1 MRNQSSPI
9 AMVVS
14 LFSILSIGLVMLACG
29 SSNSSPKNLTPA
41 QAQSIATAVSNGMA
55 QAMGGAFGV
64 SLVRPGGNPVENV
77 EPSSTPTPPICLL
90 TPAGEVCT
98 WTISSTYA
106 CAGGGNIQISGTIGG
121 TLSSSGAGS
130 AQAQIAAN
138 PANCSVNGIVLNG
151 NPQVNLAAQLN
162 ILNDSPV
169 WPVTG
174 TETGGVTYG
183 PNPSGSCQLNLSF
196 SVNSNSSC
204 TVTGTAC
211 GQTVSGSC

>member
-1 MRNQSSPI
+1 MRNQSSVI
-9 AMVVS
+9 AVVIS
-14 LFSILSIGLVMLACG
+14 MFSTLGIGLVMLGCG
-29 SSNSSPKNLTPA
+29 SSSSSPKNLTPA

-55 QAMGGAFGV
+55 QAVGSAFGV
-64 SLVRPGGNPVENV
+64 SLARPGGNPVENV
-77 EPSSTPTPPICLL
+77 APSSTPTPPVC
-90 TPAGEVCT
+90 TPTTSGEVCN

-106 CAGGGNIQISGTIGG
+106 CAGGGNIAISGTIGG

-130 AQAQIAAN
+130 AEAQIAAT

-162 ILNDSPV
+162 ILNDTPV
-169 WPVTG
+169 WPATG

-183 PNPSGSCQLNLSF
+183 PNPSGSCALNLSF
-196 SVNSNSSC
+196 SINSNSSC

-211 GQTVSGSC
+211 GQSVSGNC

>member
-1 MRNQSSPI
+1 M
-9 AMVVS
+9 
-14 LFSILSIGLVMLACG
+14 
-29 SSNSSPKNLTPA
+29 
-41 QAQSIATAVSNGMA
+41 
-55 QAMGGAFGV
+55 
-64 SLVRPGGNPVENV
+64 
-77 EPSSTPTPPICLL
+77 ST
-90 TPAGEVCT
+90 
-98 WTISSTYA
+98 
-106 CAGGGNIQISGTIGG
+106 SGT
-121 TLSSSGAGS
+121 GS

>member
-14 LFSILSIGLVMLACG
+14 LFSILSIGLVMLGCG

-64 SLVRPGGNPVENV
+64 SLARPGGNPVEKV
-77 EPSSTPTPPICLL
+77 EPSSTPTPPICTL
-90 TPAGEVCT
+90 TPSGEVCT

-106 CAGGGNIQISGTIGG
+106 CAGGGNIAISGTIGG

-130 AQAQIAAN
+130 AEAQIAAN

-174 TETGGVTYG
+174 TETGAVTYG
-183 PNPSGSCQLNLSF
+183 PNPSGSCQLNLNF
-196 SVNSNSSC
+196 TVNSNSSC